1 VVLPRVHASSC
12 SVLGGSLAWV
22 LARPACLLLSGCL
35 LLFGCQTKSA
45 SAEDPDDDVTR
56 GEAARL
62 CHSIDRLREADNA
75 QKGEWLR
82 ALAQEPCSRL
92 CQLKQVCESAYQ
104 EHVSALDAIREVKA
118 YGAELPAPGSSAGAQ
133 ITEKLAD
140 AERRLRES
148 RKLASQ
154 CVESQSEV
162 KRRFRL

>member
-1 VVLPRVHASSC
+1 L
-12 SVLGGSLAWV
+12 VLG
-22 LARPACLLLSGCL
+22 
-35 LLFGCQTKSA
+35 GCQTKSA
-45 SAEDPDDDVTR
+45 SAEDPEDEVAR

-62 CHSIDRLREADNA
+62 SHSIDRLREADNA
-75 QKGEWLR
+75 KKGEWLT
-82 ALAQEPCSRL
+82 ALAAEPCSRL

-133 ITEKLAD
+133 ITERLGE

-148 RKLASQ
+148 RKLAEQ

-162 KRRFRL
+162 KRRYRL